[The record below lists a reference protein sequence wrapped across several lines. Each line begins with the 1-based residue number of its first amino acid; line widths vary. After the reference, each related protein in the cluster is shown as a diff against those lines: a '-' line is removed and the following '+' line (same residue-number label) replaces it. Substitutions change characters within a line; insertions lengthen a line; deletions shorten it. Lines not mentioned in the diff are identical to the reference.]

1 MKIVPTPRLIT
12 ATALLA
18 LLIAGLPAFTLP
30 AIALLLALAAL
41 DFALSRRLLSTV
53 HIGPLEPIRTYLGVS
68 TPLTL
73 SVYAPPNARLSL
85 ALPPELDLEAET
97 GTSWQFTPRERG
109 RYKIIA
115 LAVQAPSRLGLWE
128 LRQRF
133 TPDAEIRVYPRVR
146 GSLEMKALARAL
158 SGSRHIRQVG
168 RGREFEKLR
177 EYSPGDSFQDVH
189 WKATARRGTPVTRT
203 YQLERTQEIFCLID
217 CGRLQSR
224 RQEGQTVLDWSLTA
238 ALHLALAA
246 DRQGDRLGLLAFS
259 DRVHGFVRPSN
270 GAAHFAACQEMLYP
284 LQPSPAVTD
293 FAEAATYLRAR
304 LPRRALVIVFTA
316 LDDRASAE
324 PFARAARLLAQR
336 HLVAVVAARPPGSAP
351 LFSGPEVPDQEAIY
365 SKLGGHLVWRG
376 LRQLQLDLGHQG
388 IRLAFEEPREMGLRA
403 LTMYEE
409 IRQRQLV

>member
-1 MKIVPTPRLIT
+1 MTVPTPRLIT

-18 LLIAGLPAFTLP
+18 LLIAAIPSLALPA
-30 AIALLLALAAL
+30 ASLLLAVATL
-41 DFALSRRLLSTV
+41 DFLLSRHLLSTV
-53 HIGPLEPIRTYLGVS
+53 QIAPLEPIRTYLGVP
-68 TPLTL
+68 TPLPL
-73 SVYAPPNARLSL
+73 QVSAPPNARLSL
-85 ALPPELDLEAET
+85 ALPPELDLDSET
-97 GTSWQFTPRERG
+97 GTSWHFTPRERG
-109 RYKIIA
+109 RYNIVA

-128 LRQRF
+128 LRRRF
-133 TPDAEIRVYPRVR
+133 TPTAEIRVYPRVR
-146 GSLEMKALARAL
+146 GSQEMKALTRAL

-189 WKATARRGTPVTRT
+189 WKATARRGAPITRT
-203 YQLERTQEIFCLID
+203 YQIERTQEVFCLID

-224 RQEGQTVLDWSLTA
+224 RQAGQTVLDWSLTA

-284 LQPSPAVTD
+284 LRPSLAVTD

-304 LPRRALVIVFTA
+304 LPRRALVIIFTA

-351 LFSGPEVPDQEAIY
+351 LFSGPEPADDEAIY
-365 SKLGGHLVWRG
+365 SNLGGHLVWRG

-388 IRLAFEEPREMGLRA
+388 IRLAFEEPSEMGLRA

>member
-1 MKIVPTPRLIT
+1 MTIVPTARLIT
-12 ATALLA
+12 ATALSA
-18 LLIAGLPAFTLP
+18 LLIAGLPALALP
-30 AIALLLALAAL
+30 AVALLLAIAAL
-41 DFALSRRLLSTV
+41 DFLLSRRLLSTV
-53 HIGPLEPIRTYLGVS
+53 HLGPLEPIRTYLGVP

-73 SVYAPPNARLSL
+73 PVSAPPGARLSL
-85 ALPPELDLEAET
+85 ALPPELELAAET

-109 RYKIIA
+109 RYAIVA
-115 LAVQAPSRLGLWE
+115 LAIQAPSRLGLWE
-128 LRQRF
+128 LRRRF
-133 TPDAEIRVYPRVR
+133 TPDGEIRVYPRVR
-146 GSLEMKALARAL
+146 GAHEMKALARAL
-158 SGSRHIRQVG
+158 AGSRHIRQVG

-189 WKATARRGTPVTRT
+189 WKATARRGAPVTRT
-203 YQLERTQEIFCLID
+203 YQLERTQEVFCLID

-238 ALHLALAA
+238 ALHLSLAA

-284 LQPSPAVTD
+284 LRPSAAVTD

-304 LPRRALVIVFTA
+304 LPRRALVIIFTA

-351 LFSGPEVPDQEAIY
+351 LFSGPDIPDDQAIY
-365 SKLGGHLVWRG
+365 SALGGHLVWRG

-403 LTMYEE
+403 LAMYEE